1 MASTTAEIKM
11 PQMGESVTEGT
22 VLEWHKQVG
31 DPVEAEET
39 VVEVSTDKVDA
50 EVPAPVDG
58 VITEILVAPDETVPV
73 GTVLAQ
79 VAVGADASGDGAAA
93 AASGNGAGATA
104 SGNGAGAEVGDA
116 ASAAGDGGAGGAPGG
131 ATPASANDAGAAL
144 DAPADGAGV
153 PTATDTGESVV
164 EEAEHGAAA

>member
-50 EVPAPVDG
+50 EVPAPADG
-58 VITEILVAPDETVPV
+58 VITEILVGPDETVPV

-79 VAVGADASGDGAAA
+79 LAVGSEAG
-93 AASGNGAGATA
+93 GNGAGAA
-104 SGNGAGAEVGDA
+104 SDG
-116 ASAAGDGGAGGAPGG
+116 ASAAGR
-131 ATPASANDAGAAL
+131 GAA
-144 DAPADGAGV
+144 AATDGASEGGGEV
-153 PTATDTGESVV
+153 PIAPDTGESVV
-164 EEAEHGAAA
+164 EEAQHGAAAEAEHGAAAE